1 MNIRKIVIKTKWI
14 MPDIYNKII
23 MKLRKISYG
32 RNLITY
38 GKIFI
43 RGRGI
48 ISLGNGVIINSCCET
63 NPIGGGY
70 KTILFA
76 KETGRICIGN
86 NVGISNTAIVALK
99 SITIENN
106 VMIGGNCKI
115 YDHDF
120 HSVYYH
126 ERMQASD
133 PGIKSAPVL
142 IKQGAFIGAHCI
154 ILKGVTIGKFSVIGA
169 GSVVTKDVPDK
180 EIWAG
185 NPARFIK
192 KIEADK

>member
-1 MNIRKIVIKTKWI
+1 MNIRKIIIKIKWM
-14 MPDIYNKII
+14 MPDVYNKFI
-23 MKLRKISYG
+23 MKLRKIHYG
-32 RNLITY
+32 KNLITY
-38 GKIFI
+38 GRIFI
-43 RGRGI
+43 RGRGS
-48 ISLGNGVIINSCCET
+48 ISLGDGATINSCCET

-99 SITIENN
+99 SITIEDD
-106 VMIGGNCKI
+106 VMVGGNCKI

-120 HSVYYH
+120 HSIYFK
-126 ERMQASD
+126 ERMQAYD

-192 KIEADK
+192 KI